1 MLYVITSGL
10 ILFGLKRVLMRTRFF
25 NKELVNELRGQI
37 KEQQEIID
45 YQNRKIIEL
54 QRMVLDAGYRA

>member
-1 MLYVITSGL
+1 MLHVIITSL
-10 ILFGLKRVLMRTRFF
+10 ILFGLKRFLMRTGFF
-25 NKELVNELRGQI
+25 SKELVNELRSQV